1 MMLLTQQFTIAIAII
16 HLVVHGIANIAW
28 VADIIPVRN
37 VMFALIVELAPNH
50 MYTK

>member
-16 HLVVHGIANIAW
+16 HLVAHGTANIAW
-28 VADIIPVRN
+28 AADIIQVRN
-37 VMFALIVELAPNH
+37 IMFVLIVEPAQNH